1 MGHKDVASRHHPSVE
16 ALSYQTSSLRPGA
29 GETAVLCIYL
39 ASSVAVG
46 SPGKGISL
54 VVPQLTVVVLSSD
67 MSLYPC

>member
-1 MGHKDVASRHHPSVE
+1 MGHKDVASRHHPSGE
-16 ALSYQTSSLRPGA
+16 A
-29 GETAVLCIYL
+29 LCIYL

>member
-16 ALSYQTSSLRPGA
+16 ALSYQTSLRPSA

-54 VVPQLTVVVLSSD
+54 VVPQLTVLVLSSD